1 MVKKLLL
8 LLLTSLVSQ
17 WVPAEEFSDGVLKYS
32 IDIESKTATV
42 IKDDSYYNLS
52 SVYVP
57 ESVTV
62 DGIEYAVT
70 SIGEMAFMSCTYL
83 QSVKL
88 SEGLKEI
95 GYRAFLACP
104 NLHELTLPST
114 LSSIGDAAFF
124 TSWRLTKVVSNVITP
139 FEIPEN
145 SFQLYDYDNDVYRPS
160 NAILYVPE
168 GSKKAYESITGWNQF
183 ANILEQGEIIEFT
196 DTYVKSICVEN
207 WDTDGDGELSKAEAA
222 AVTSIGSVFKDNRSI
237 NTFVELQF
245 FTGLKTIDAEAFTFT
260 PLRTI
265 SIPVSVESIGSKAF
279 YDCRELEAVYL
290 HHETPLV
297 IDEECFKWWDQ
308 YKGTYRTPNATLYV
322 PKGTKTLYENAEGWK
337 DFANIE
343 ENCIDFADETVK
355 NICLMNW
362 DADGDGELSKSEAAI
377 VTSLDNVFK
386 GNTDITS
393 FEELQFFTG
402 LTNIDIKEFNGCKNL
417 RIIRLP
423 KSLSSIGNDAF
434 ADCSL
439 LETVVSYIENPF
451 ELNKYAFVGYA
462 NGTLHPLEFTLYVPG
477 GTKRLY
483 RETGWDVYGEYGEKY
498 RKILNGTPENPG
510 GYIIDD
516 IVYDPIDGTTAEL
529 VDGSKAIGD
538 ITIPNIV
545 VSGSNSYE
553 VTEIGGG
560 AFRGN
565 KNLTAVVIPTSIR
578 SIRGYSFY
586 GCTALKNITS
596 YIRKPFEVNAEMA
609 IFYGD
614 TNPLQLTLYVPA
626 GSKPLYE
633 ESGWKNYADIVEMED
648 KIISFADDAVKAIC
662 VENWDTNG
670 DGDLSEAEAAAV
682 TSIGGGIF
690 TQKSGVSTFNEL
702 QFFTELT
709 SIGDEAFADCSL
721 TSITIP
727 SGVISIGENA
737 FKNCCLT
744 EIISLIQEPGD
755 IAEATFTCYSTAVL
769 NVPDNTK
776 ALYKEA
782 VGWKN
787 FYFIAEPGENLFF
800 EVDGIRYG
808 KMGTNRVCLIDG
820 KNASGDYTIP
830 YGFSY
835 EGIWYQV
842 KAISAGAFANNE
854 ALISIVSGIYME
866 EIGDNAFSG
875 CTALKSISI
884 GRYVKSIGTGIIGN
898 CSALESVMSAIE
910 EPFHVSSSTF
920 SSWLYGSSNYKLY
933 VPFGTTSLYQ
943 EAGWMSDESRI
954 VEGYDGETFT
964 AETEGE
970 NVMTFE
976 VLSATDKTCAVVRR
990 GIDSNTFVKRKSSD
1004 VVIPSEVNGFKV
1016 VSIKGEDVF
1025 CWVNLNSLTIPA
1037 SITSIGYFSFDDRDG
1052 GSHIGSIH
1060 ISDLKAWCNIDFGDN
1075 PLSYSDHLFLN
1086 GEEVKDLVIPD
1097 DVTSLGKKDDMTCP
1111 SPFADCKSLTSVTI
1125 HKALTDVGYSGGFNG
1140 CPNISSMVVEEG
1152 NPVYDSRNNCNAIIE
1167 TASDMLVSGCKNTVI
1182 PDGIKTISDFAFQG
1196 CSGLTSIA
1204 IPSSVTS
1211 MGFSSF
1217 WGCNNLTSVT
1227 VFSEEPIACSISPF
1241 TNSANATL
1249 YVPKGSREAYKAAD
1263 GWKDFKEIVEVVF
1276 GDANG
1281 DGDVDPEDVELVVNY
1296 IMNGNTEGLHLIN
1309 ADANGNK
1316 VLNVVDIVKMINA
1329 IKNR

>member
-1 MVKKLLL
+1 MAKKLLL
-8 LLLTSLVSQ
+8 LLLLMFAWQQGQASPMPSTEELNDGDVFTALSPEGVEMTFKVISAAEKTCQVGTGNNGDATIDKSYNGPITIPASANGYKVTKVASWAFYYYRYITSITVSEGIEQFMSNSIESCYGITEFIVPASVTQISESFGGVGPLTSLSVASGNT
-17 WVPAEEFSDGVLKYS
+17 VYDSRDNCNA
-32 IDIESKTATV
+32 IIETASNTLMVGCVNTV
-42 IKDDSYYNLS
+42 I
-52 SVYVP
+52 P
-57 ESVTV
+57 ESVTAI
-62 DGIEYAVT
+62 GGWSFYYAGLQSLKIPEKVT
-70 SIGEMAFMSCTYL
+70 SIGNGAFRGNNFKELVIPASVRNIGWGAFDYCHSLEKVTILPIECTIGYNAFADC
-83 QSVKL
+83 SN
-88 SEGLKEI
+88 LKEVTSYI
-95 GYRAFLACP
+95 RNPQAATSAIFYTEYGDDGAIINDNVTLHVTYGSKSRYETTEGWNNFKKIQETIHVANSSSLSVP
-104 NLHELTLPST
+104 NLKIAANGTNDLMIGVDNPLQGISKVEFDMYLPTGLSIAMKDGKLVVEIAGRTTAANHTIETSENNGVVHVKMSSASDALIEGVSGALLRIPLTADETFAGGEIQLKQQV
-114 LSSIGDAAFF
+114 LSSPDE
-124 TSWRLTKVVSNVITP
+124 TESRPEDLTVAVEQDKIIT
-139 FEIPEN
+139 
-145 SFQLYDYDNDVYRPS
+145 
-160 NAILYVPE
+160 
-168 GSKKAYESITGWNQF
+168 
-183 ANILEQGEIIEFT
+183 
-196 DTYVKSICVEN
+196 
-207 WDTDGDGELSKAEAA
+207 
-222 AVTSIGSVFKDNRSI
+222 
-237 NTFVELQF
+237 
-245 FTGLKTIDAEAFTFT
+245 
-260 PLRTI
+260 
-265 SIPVSVESIGSKAF
+265 
-279 YDCRELEAVYL
+279 
-290 HHETPLV
+290 
-297 IDEECFKWWDQ
+297 
-308 YKGTYRTPNATLYV
+308 
-322 PKGTKTLYENAEGWK
+322 
-337 DFANIE
+337 
-343 ENCIDFADETVK
+343 FADETVK
-355 NICLMNW
+355 
-362 DADGDGELSKSEAAI
+362 
-377 VTSLDNVFK
+377 T
-386 GNTDITS
+386 
-393 FEELQFFTG
+393 
-402 LTNIDIKEFNGCKNL
+402 
-417 RIIRLP
+417 
-423 KSLSSIGNDAF
+423 
-434 ADCSL
+434 
-439 LETVVSYIENPF
+439 
-451 ELNKYAFVGYA
+451 
-462 NGTLHPLEFTLYVPG
+462 
-477 GTKRLY
+477 
-483 RETGWDVYGEYGEKY
+483 
-498 RKILNGTPENPG
+498 
-510 GYIIDD
+510 
-516 IVYDPIDGTTAEL
+516 
-529 VDGSKAIGD
+529 
-538 ITIPNIV
+538 
-545 VSGSNSYE
+545 
-553 VTEIGGG
+553 
-560 AFRGN
+560 
-565 KNLTAVVIPTSIR
+565 
-578 SIRGYSFY
+578 
-586 GCTALKNITS
+586 
-596 YIRKPFEVNAEMA
+596 
-609 IFYGD
+609 
-614 TNPLQLTLYVPA
+614 
-626 GSKPLYE
+626 
-633 ESGWKNYADIVEMED
+633 
-648 KIISFADDAVKAIC
+648 IC
-662 VENWDTNG
+662 VKNWDTNG
-670 DGDLSEAEAAAV
+670 DGELSEAEAAAV
-682 TSIGGGIF
+682 TSLGEDIF
-690 TQKSGVSTFNEL
+690 TRANISTFHEL
-702 QFFTELT
+702 KYFTGLKSIGFNAFHGSKIKEVTLPETITSIGMCAFSESPLTSINFPSGLT
-709 SIGDEAFADCSL
+709 SIGYEAFYECGL
-721 TSITIP
+721 TSIDLPSSLTTINDRAFMYCDLNSVVIP
-727 SGVISIGENA
+727 AKVTYIGNDAFSGL
-737 FKNCCLT
+737 K
-744 EIISLIQEPGD
+744 EITSLITNPTD
-755 IAEATFTCYSTAVL
+755 IKEYAFDCYTSAAL
-769 NVPDNTK
+769 NVPSGTK

-835 EGIWYQV
+835 EGVWYQV

-920 SSWLYGSSNYKLY
+920 SPWLYGSSNYKLY

-943 EAGWMSDESRI
+943 EAGWMSDASRI

-1037 SITSIGYFSFDDRDG
+1037 SITSIGYYSFNPRGDKT
-1052 GSHIGSIH
+1052 HIGTIH

-1276 GDANG
+1276 GDADG
-1281 DGDVDPEDVELVVNY
+1281 DGDVDPEDVELVVDY
-1296 IMNGNTEGLHLIN
+1296 IMNGNAEGINLIS